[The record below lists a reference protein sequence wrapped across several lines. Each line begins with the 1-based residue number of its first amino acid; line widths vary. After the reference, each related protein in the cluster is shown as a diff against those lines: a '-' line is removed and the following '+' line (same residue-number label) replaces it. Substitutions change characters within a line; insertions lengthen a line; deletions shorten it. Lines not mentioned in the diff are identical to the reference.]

1 MKMASLFKDF
11 ITTYNRTYE
20 TEEGEDP
27 ARGPNQIR
35 PSPLWPLGV
44 GRGRT
49 GEGVHPFRNSEVPK
63 FLPSCP
69 GLGGYLRD
77 LTHYHLIFLVRNH
90 GPPSFWGEWDGTKDR
105 FSPLE
110 APGMMA
116 FPVTSCLGALWGPF
130 GFCHHPSL
138 APKVYQPSSLITCR
152 SAPHPSLLQALS
164 FLSLQS
170 LLLPREPSAS

>member
-77 LTHYHLIFLVRNH
+77 LTHSHLIFLVRNH

-130 GFCHHPSL
+130 GFCLHTWDVITPVWPQKFINLPVVSL
-138 APKVYQPSSLITCR
+138 AGLPPT
-152 SAPHPSLLQALS
+152 
-164 FLSLQS
+164 
-170 LLLPREPSAS
+170 LPRSRLCPS